1 MNRLK
6 ESYSGCMNCG
16 GKVKM
21 KSGGNWIKGAIKKP
35 GSFTAQ
41 ANKAGMS
48 VPAFRNKVLSNK
60 GAYSSTTVKRANL
73 AKTLAGMRKGE
84 DGMTVSKRDLKE
96 ARKDVMA
103 IEPKG
108 ITAESSMG
116 MPTAPNTIESPA
128 NWYNESTWD
137 KAQAENAARPIANA
151 AVAAGTSSATTA
163 TSAKTPLARGGTEKV
178 RAYQEMLRSKGFDIA
193 TDGAWGPKTQAA
205 YESYIKSKT
214 AGTQVENKVQPAAKT
229 SATASS
235 ETWNYTPQQWDKAM
249 AENNA
254 RATANTNSGMSNA
267 SNLKQTA
274 INPQQLSKVVEPAAV
289 TEAMANVGKLKKA
302 KDKMSKAKRTLNN
315 ILAEAKVYNSIRP

>member
-16 GKVKM
+16 GKIKM
-21 KSGGNWIKGAIKKP
+21 KSGG
-35 GSFTAQ
+35 
-41 ANKAGMS
+41 KAYPKAVTKS
-48 VPAFRNKVLSNK
+48 
-60 GAYSSTTVKRANL
+60 AYSATVEKKANL
-73 AKTLAGMRKGE
+73 AKTLAGMRKGK
-84 DGMTVSKRDLKE
+84 DGMITDRGTKNVIKYASR
-96 ARKDVMA
+96 V
-103 IEPKG
+103 EPRG
-108 ITAESSMG
+108 ITTEPSSMG
-116 MPTAPNTIESPA
+116 MPVAPNTIESPA

-137 KAQAENAARPIANA
+137 KAQAENATRPIANA
-151 AVAAGTSSATTA
+151 SVTAG
-163 TSAKTPLARGGTEKV
+163 TSAKTPLAKGGTEKV
-178 RAYQEMLRSKGFDIA
+178 RAYQEMLRSKGADIKA
-193 TDGAWGPKTQAA
+193 DGAWGPLTQIA
-205 YESYIKSKT
+205 YETYIKSKT
-214 AGTQVENKVQPAAKT
+214 AGTKVENKVQPAGKT

-302 KDKMSKAKRTLNN
+302 KDKMSKAKRTLDN
-315 ILAEAKVYNSIRP
+315 ILAEAKIYNSIRK

>member
-1 MNRLK
+1 MGPTGVGVGTG
-6 ESYSGCMNCG
+6 SGVSAATQQSVCPVTGCNG
-16 GKVKM
+16 GRKGMLVKKKVQ
-21 KSGGNWIKGAIKKP
+21 P
-35 GSFTAQ
+35 
-41 ANKAGMS
+41 
-48 VPAFRNKVLSNK
+48 
-60 GAYSSTTVKRANL
+60 L

-163 TSAKTPLARGGTEKV
+163 TTATTATSATSATSAKTPLARGGTEKV
-178 RAYQEMLRSKGFDIA
+178 RAYQEMLRSKGYDIA